1 MKGLD
6 TLNRDWEYGDN
17 RLTRGM
23 VTAALMIGSSIL
35 LSSNIGPKL
44 FGLSFLGFL
53 CYLLACANSL
63 WIIWSIWRS
72 GKH

>member
-1 MKGLD
+1 M
-6 TLNRDWEYGDN
+6 EYSAN
-17 RLTRGM
+17 RLTMGM
-23 VTAALMIGSSIL
+23 VTAALIIGSSIL

-53 CYLLACANSL
+53 GYLLAFANSL